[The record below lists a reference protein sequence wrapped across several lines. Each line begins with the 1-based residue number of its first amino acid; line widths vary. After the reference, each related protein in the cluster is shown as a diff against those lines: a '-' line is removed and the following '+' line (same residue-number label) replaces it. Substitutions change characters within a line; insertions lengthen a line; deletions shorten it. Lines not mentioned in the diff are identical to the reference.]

1 MTAHSDIHSEIE
13 DIVDEFDLLGDWE
26 ERYKYLI
33 DMGKALPDMPESD
46 RTDANKVKG
55 CVSQVW
61 LVTEPGKDTLTFRAD
76 SDAHIVRGLAAL
88 LLRVYSGRS
97 PADILSVDAREVL
110 KRIGLSEHLSPQ
122 RSNGLTSMIGRIRA
136 AAAPDVRS
144 RISSPRAIDFR
155 QPPQGEPDG
164 GAAGTLAPA
173 EAALHG
179 GQALL
184 ADQGR
189 LDDLRQLRAQRVQR
203 LENTILCSD
212 GAEGGVFRSPARTLT
227 AARGCG

>member
-46 RTDANKVKG
+46 RTDTNKVKG

-61 LVTEPGKDTLTFRAD
+61 LVTEPGDNTLTFRAD

-88 LLRVYSGRS
+88 LLRVYSGRT
-97 PADILSVDAREVL
+97 PEDILSVDAREVL

-122 RSNGLTSMIGRIRA
+122 RSNGLTSMIGRIR
-136 AAAPDVRS
+136 
-144 RISSPRAIDFR
+144 
-155 QPPQGEPDG
+155 
-164 GAAGTLAPA
+164 GAAGA
-173 EAALHG
+173 
-179 GQALL
+179 
-184 ADQGR
+184 
-189 LDDLRQLRAQRVQR
+189 
-203 LENTILCSD
+203 
-212 GAEGGVFRSPARTLT
+212 
-227 AARGCG
+227 

>member
-46 RTDANKVKG
+46 RTDTNKVKG

-61 LVTEPGKDTLTFRAD
+61 LVTEPGENTLTFRAD

-88 LLRVYSGRS
+88 LLRVYSGRT
-97 PADILSVDAREVL
+97 PAEILSVDAREVL

-136 AAAPDVRS
+136 AA
-144 RISSPRAIDFR
+144 
-155 QPPQGEPDG
+155 
-164 GAAGTLAPA
+164 
-173 EAALHG
+173 EA
-179 GQALL
+179 
-184 ADQGR
+184 
-189 LDDLRQLRAQRVQR
+189 
-203 LENTILCSD
+203 
-212 GAEGGVFRSPARTLT
+212 
-227 AARGCG
+227 